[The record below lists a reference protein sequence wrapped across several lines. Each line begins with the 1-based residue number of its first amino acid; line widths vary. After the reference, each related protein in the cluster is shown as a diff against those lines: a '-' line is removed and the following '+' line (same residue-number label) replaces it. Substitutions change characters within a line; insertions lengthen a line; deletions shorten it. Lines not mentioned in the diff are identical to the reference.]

1 VDSSFTGVPL
11 LCFITAMKTSPLP
24 RRARSRALKFAL
36 FATATPSLALASSLA
51 HAHAATPAT
60 ALAACGGAYTVRP
73 GDTLWG
79 IGAACGVSVATL
91 QRLNADRLGT
101 YLQVGQTLQ
110 IADPNVPRSYVV
122 QPGDTLDAIARRL
135 GLDPAGLAA
144 ANGLGNGNLLRL
156 GQVLVWHAPVDNVL
170 ALSVGAPTAAPTA
183 PVAAA
188 PVYRAYQVRPGD
200 TLSGIAQAYQVS
212 PRTLQTTNGIANPRL
227 LETGSVLRIPG
238 STVSATGNV
247 AAPASAT
254 VVSSA
259 RTTVGTTASAFYRV
273 APGDTLSGIAYS
285 LGLTPAALA
294 ARNGLSL
301 NQPIRVG
308 QALRYALASSSTSI
322 GATYASPTID
332 QIGAELDVQSAQ
344 VGIEDALLKAIA
356 FRESSWRMV
365 DATDGGIGVMQLM
378 PYTVTWLKQGIV
390 PGNWDAHNYVDNIHA
405 GASLLRYYSTIY
417 AGDLISIAT
426 AYHGGAGVVG
436 QTPTP
441 EMQTYLA
448 AVSLYR
454 QTFLRGLFP

>member
-1 VDSSFTGVPL
+1 
-11 LCFITAMKTSPLP
+11 MKTPPLP
-24 RRARSRALKFAL
+24 RRARSTALKFAL
-36 FATATPSLALASSLA
+36 LATATPSLALASSLS

-60 ALAACGGAYTVRP
+60 ALAACGSAYTVQP
-73 GDTLWG
+73 DDTLWG
-79 IGAACGVSVATL
+79 ISAACGVSVTTL

-110 IADPNVPRSYVV
+110 LADPNVPRSYVV
-122 QPGDTLDAIARRL
+122 QPGDTLDAIAQRL

-144 ANGLGNGNLLRL
+144 ANGLGNGNLLRA
-156 GQVLVWHAPVDNVL
+156 GQILSWHAPVDNVL
-170 ALSVGAPTAAPTA
+170 ALSVGAPTVATTA

-188 PVYRAYQVRPGD
+188 ATAYRSYQVRPGD
-200 TLSGIAQAYQVS
+200 TLSGIAQVYGVS
-212 PRTLQTTNGIANPRL
+212 QQALQNTNGLANPGL
-227 LETGSVLRIPG
+227 LETGSVLRIPAFAP
-238 STVSATGNV
+238 STTV
-247 AAPASAT
+247 ASPT
-254 VVSSA
+254 PT
-259 RTTVGTTASAFYRV
+259 RTTVGTTASAIYRV
-273 APGDTLSGIAYS
+273 VPGDTLSGIAYS

-294 ARNGLSL
+294 TRNGLSL

-308 QALRYALASSSTSI
+308 QTLAYPLASAAAS
-322 GATYASPTID
+322 YASPTLD
-332 QIGAELDVQSAQ
+332 QIGVELDAQSAQ

-405 GASLLRYYSTIY
+405 GAGLLRYYSNIY
-417 AGDLISIAT
+417 AGDLISVAT

>member
-1 VDSSFTGVPL
+1 
-11 LCFITAMKTSPLP
+11 MKTPPFP

-36 FATATPSLALASSLA
+36 FATATPTLALASSLA
-51 HAHAATPAT
+51 HAHAATPANG
-60 ALAACGGAYTVRP
+60 LAACGSAYTVRP

-101 YLQVGQTLQ
+101 YLQAGQVLQ
-110 IADPNVPRSYVV
+110 VVDPNVPRTYVV
-122 QPGDTLDAIARRL
+122 QPGDTLDAIAQRL
-135 GLDPAGLAA
+135 GLDPTGLAA
-144 ANGLGNGNLLRL
+144 ANGLGNGNLLRV
-156 GQVLVWHAPVDNVL
+156 GQVLAWHTPVDNVL
-170 ALSVGAPTAAPTA
+170 ALSVSAPTSATTATTA
-183 PVAAA
+183 PLAATTM
-188 PVYRAYQVRPGD
+188 VYRSYQVRPGD
-200 TLSGIAQAYQVS
+200 TLSGIAQVYGVS
-212 PRTLQTTNGIANPRL
+212 QQTLQNTNGLANPSL
-227 LETGSVLRIPG
+227 LETGSVLRIP
-238 STVSATGNV
+238 AF
-247 AAPASAT
+247 APSAT
-254 VVSSA
+254 VASPA
-259 RTTVGTTASAFYRV
+259 PTTVGTTASAVYRV
-273 APGDTLSGIAYS
+273 NPGDTLSGIAYS

-294 ARNGLSL
+294 AQNGLSL
-301 NQPIRVG
+301 NQPISVG
-308 QALRYALASSSTSI
+308 QALRYALSSTSI

-390 PGNWDAHNYVDNIHA
+390 PGDWDAHNYVDNIHA
-405 GASLLRYYSTIY
+405 GATLLRYYSNIY
-417 AGDLISIAT
+417 AGNLISVAT

-454 QTFLRGLFP
+454 ETFLRGMFP

>member
-1 VDSSFTGVPL
+1 
-11 LCFITAMKTSPLP
+11 MKTPPFP

-36 FATATPSLALASSLA
+36 FATATPTLALASSLA
-51 HAHAATPAT
+51 HAHAATPAIG
-60 ALAACGGAYTVRP
+60 LAACGSAYTVRP

-101 YLQVGQTLQ
+101 YLQAGQVLQ
-110 IADPNVPRSYVV
+110 VVDPNVPRTYVV
-122 QPGDTLDAIARRL
+122 QPGDTLDAIAQRL
-135 GLDPAGLAA
+135 GLDPTGLAA
-144 ANGLGNGNLLRL
+144 ANGLGNGNLLRV
-156 GQVLVWHAPVDNVL
+156 GQVLAWHTPVDNVL
-170 ALSVGAPTAAPTA
+170 ALSVSAPASATTA
-183 PVAAA
+183 PLAATTT
-188 PVYRAYQVRPGD
+188 VYRSYQVRPGD
-200 TLSGIAQAYQVS
+200 TLSGIAQVYGISQQ
-212 PRTLQTTNGIANPRL
+212 TLQNTNGLANPSL
-227 LETGSVLRIPG
+227 LETGSVLRIP
-238 STVSATGNV
+238 AF
-247 AAPASAT
+247 APSAT

-259 RTTVGTTASAFYRV
+259 PTAVGTTALAVYRV

-301 NQPIRVG
+301 DQPIRVG
-308 QALRYALASSSTSI
+308 QALRYPLTSVT
-322 GATYASPTID
+322 AAYASPTID

-390 PGNWDAHNYVDNIHA
+390 PGDWDAHNYVDNIHA
-405 GASLLRYYSTIY
+405 GASLLRYYSNIY
-417 AGDLISIAT
+417 AGNLISVAT

-436 QTPTP
+436 QPATP

-454 QTFLRGLFP
+454 EIFLRGMFP